1 MSRTAVWR
9 IGRQTRNRMTRRTA
23 THIVLSMT
31 VSEGKRLIAKGVA
44 QADFVRHAMEKGTLA
59 VGSGTT
65 DGYIVEEITGEK
77 FDKKAFV
84 TGRTLPGGYGGPGLS
99 YTHSDLVIRKGER
112 LSIKAVEALPDMG
125 PGDVYVK
132 GANAL
137 NYERKQA
144 GVLIGH
150 PTGGGV
156 GAAIGT
162 VTARRIRYLHP
173 VGLEKSVGADLNEVA
188 ARLNRDADG
197 KGSTLWVVPGDIFT
211 EIEALRVLAE
221 VEAIPVGAGGVGGA
235 EGATWLALF
244 GTVGQL
250 DRAQEAIDSVS
261 GEPPFV
267 EA

>member
-1 MSRTAVWR
+1 M
-9 IGRQTRNRMTRRTA
+9 
-23 THIVLSMT
+23 
-31 VSEGKRLIAKGVA
+31 
-44 QADFVRHAMEKGTLA
+44 
-59 VGSGTT
+59 
-65 DGYIVEEITGEK
+65 
-77 FDKKAFV
+77 
-84 TGRTLPGGYGGPGLS
+84 
-99 YTHSDLVIRKGER
+99 
-112 LSIKAVEALPDMG
+112 
-125 PGDVYVK
+125 
-132 GANAL
+132 
-137 NYERKQA
+137 
-144 GVLIGH
+144 
-150 PTGGGV
+150 
-156 GAAIGT
+156 
-162 VTARRIRYLHP
+162 
-173 VGLEKSVGADLNEVA
+173 GADLNEVA